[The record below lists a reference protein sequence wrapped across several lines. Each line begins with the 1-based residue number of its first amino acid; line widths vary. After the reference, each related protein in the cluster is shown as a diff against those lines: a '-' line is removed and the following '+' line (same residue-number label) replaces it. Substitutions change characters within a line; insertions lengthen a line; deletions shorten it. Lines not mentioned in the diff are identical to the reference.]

1 MKNNSLFRSATT
13 PGRRIWTIS
22 FLFLFST
29 FLTDPLPAEP
39 PPAAPS
45 EIAPQR
51 LAPEELKTL
60 LAPIALYPDALI
72 ALILPASTFPS
83 DLVLAARYIS
93 SNGDPAQVANQPWD
107 ESVKSLVRY
116 PDVLNWM
123 DQNLEWTTTLGGAFI
138 DQPADVMNAIQGLR
152 TEALAAGNLTDS
164 PQQQIVQE
172 ESIIRIVPAEPD
184 VIYVPQYDPE
194 VVYVQPYSQNFG
206 PLLTFGAGFAVG
218 SWLNYDF
225 DWRRR
230 SIYVG
235 QWRPG
240 WKHGRDRERGE
251 DNRNWDRG
259 DRDRNW
265 DRGDR
270 GENDR
275 PVNFVN
281 INGDTARQWQP
292 TADSQRQVRRQR
304 SNRANARLSETS
316 PRDASE
322 QPGGPSTLGAT
333 GNADPRSIRVPKP
346 SRPDLTSKRTE
357 RIRRDSQQFDGS
369 TGSPPA
375 PNVSIDTTPGPRDRN
390 QKMPA
395 PTVAPN
401 VPNDQPA
408 RGQGSGQSTNARNLN
423 KRGSPQDTTPDSSE
437 PADATSDKRGRN
449 QKVPAPTVAPNVP
462 NDQSTKGQGRG
473 QDANARNLNKRES
486 PQDTTPEFSEP
497 ADATSDKRGRNQKVP
512 APTVAPN
519 VPNNQS
525 AQGERSGKGGR
536 NLDKQ
541 DGLQEQAAGASERTS
556 TMPEP
561 RSKNERK
568 TAPTVAPNVPN
579 QQGAQGPSGGKSG
592 SPRNSDKDAQ
602 GSRSNDGVEN
612 RPSGVPKQKQV
623 DRSSSSQSNN
633 SPQPANE
640 QKREQKPPAPPPA
653 KQSKPPQASAPER
666 QDKPAAVNQNTAPR
680 QSSAPREKGKG
691 KGDGEKKADDK
702 KNKNDN

>member
-1 MKNNSLFRSATT
+1 M
-13 PGRRIWTIS
+13 
-22 FLFLFST
+22 
-29 FLTDPLPAEP
+29 
-39 PPAAPS
+39 
-45 EIAPQR
+45 
-51 LAPEELKTL
+51 
-60 LAPIALYPDALI
+60 
-72 ALILPASTFPS
+72 ILPASTFPS
-83 DLVLAARYIS
+83 DLVLAARFIS
-93 SNGDPAQVANQPWD
+93 SNGDPAQLANQPWD

-240 WKHGRDRERGE
+240 WKHGRDWERGE
-251 DNRNWDRG
+251 DNRNWDHG
-259 DRDRNW
+259 DRDRNR
-265 DRGDR
+265 DRRDR
-270 GENDR
+270 GENDS

-292 TADSQRQVRRQR
+292 AADSQRQVRRQR
-304 SNRANARLSETS
+304 SNRANARLSDTS

-346 SRPDLTSKRTE
+346 SRPDLTSKRSE
-357 RIRRDSQQFDGS
+357 RIRRNSQQLDGS

-375 PNVSIDTTPGPRDRN
+375 PNVSIDTAPGARNENPEATEPTVAPKVPNEQASQGQRSSGGGNARDLNKRGSPQEASPDSSEPGDPTPGPRDRN

-401 VPNDQPA
+401 VPNAQPA

-423 KRGSPQDTTPDSSE
+423 KRESPQDTAPDSSAA
-437 PADATSDKRGRN
+437 ADATSDNRNRN

-462 NDQSTKGQGRG
+462 SEQSTQGQGRG

-486 PQDTTPEFSEP
+486 PQDTAPDSSAA
-497 ADATSDKRGRNQKVP
+497 ADTTSDKRGRNQKVP

-525 AQGERSGKGGR
+525 GQGERSGKGGR

-541 DGLQEQAAGASERTS
+541 DGLQDQAAGASERTS
-556 TMPEP
+556 TIPEP

-568 TAPTVAPNVPN
+568 TDPTVAPNVPN
-579 QQGAQGPSGGKSG
+579 EQGPQGPSGGKSG
-592 SPRNSDKDAQ
+592 SPRNSNKDAQ
-602 GSRSNDGVEN
+602 GSRSKDGVEN
-612 RPSGVPKQKQV
+612 RPSGVPKQKQI
-623 DRSSSSQSNN
+623 DRSSSSQSSI

-666 QDKPAAVNQNTAPR
+666 KDKPAAVNQNTAPR
-680 QSSAPREKGKG
+680 QSSAPREKGNG
-691 KGDGEKKADDK
+691 KGGGEKKADDK